1 MTTLATDPVIRTNDD
16 ALRYLTQTQ
25 RMKIKAL
32 GNGPAILNSWLGK
45 YGNLKLS
52 QLLGLIGDDFMHRA
66 AKVAA
71 VTGIQHTVADHPDIF
86 EAKTLED
93 VNQVM
98 AAELAAKMPIA
109 AVRDTAIR
117 LGANPAAPEQNLRA
131 VCMVW
136 FAEWANGHGLLLDDW
151 IDYYQAHP
159 DAKPSDLSGK
169 ALTGQVTQQVTGS
182 GRSESH
188 GLKLLLRHP
197 LKWLRRVFVTEPGKA
212 LMRLGQNILNADKN
226 APWLSQFFLKPLGFH
241 AQATLLRETGR
252 AMVDGSISAFDE
264 GALIESTAGTL
275 TAAGQAL
282 LVAAPLLPPP
292 WNVAAAALGALSVA
306 AGNMIHKFHSAPE
319 QQRQAERDARAK
331 SAALTGQAKQQH
343 DLSVDALAKVKAGQA
358 TAAWFQSGA
367 AYYYGLWVH
376 NSAGQPVPAWIWQT
390 DKGWTWT
397 GLYS

>member
-1 MTTLATDPVIRTNDD
+1 MTALATDPVIRTNDD

-32 GNGPAILNSWLGK
+32 RSGPAILNSWLGR

-52 QLLGLIGDDFMHRA
+52 QLLQMIGDDFMQRA

-71 VTGIQHTVADHPDIF
+71 VTGVQHQISDRPDIF

-93 VNQVM
+93 VNLVM
-98 AAELAAKMPIA
+98 AAELAADMPIS
-109 AVRDTAIR
+109 AVRDAAIR
-117 LGANPAAPEQNLRA
+117 LGANPAATEQQLRA
-131 VCMVW
+131 VFMVW
-136 FAEWANGHGLLLDDW
+136 IAEWANSHGLLLDDW
-151 IDYYQAHP
+151 IEHYKANP
-159 DAKPSDLSGK
+159 DTAKPSDLTGR

-182 GRSESH
+182 AGESH
-188 GLKLLLRHP
+188 GLRLLLRHP

-212 LMRLGQNILNADKN
+212 LERLGQNILNADKN

-252 AMVDGSISAFDE
+252 ALVDGSISTFNE

-282 LVAAPLLPPP
+282 LVASPFLPPP
-292 WNVAAAALGALSVA
+292 WNVAAAALGALSVG
-306 AGNMIHKFHSAPE
+306 AGNLIHKLHSAPGN
-319 QQRQAERDARAK
+319 QRKLDA
-331 SAALTGQAKQQH
+331 QAKQQSTALTAQAQRQH
-343 DLSVDALAKVKAGQA
+343 DLSVEALEKVKAGQYQ
-358 TAAWFQSGA
+358 AAWFQSGA
-367 AYYYGLWVH
+367 AYYYGLWVY

-397 GLYS
+397 GLYT

>member
-1 MTTLATDPVIRTNDD
+1 MTALATDPVIRTNDD

-32 GNGPAILNSWLGK
+32 RSGPAILNSWLGK

-52 QLLGLIGDDFMHRA
+52 QLLDMIGDDFVRRA

-93 VNQVM
+93 VNLVM

-109 AVRDTAIR
+109 AIRDTAVR
-117 LGANPAAPEQNLRA
+117 LGANPAASEQNLRA

-136 FAEWANGHGLLLDDW
+136 YAEWANSHGLLLDDW
-151 IDYYQAHP
+151 IEHYKNNP
-159 DAKPSDLSGK
+159 DAKPSDLTGR

-182 GRSESH
+182 QGESH

-212 LMRLGQNILNADKN
+212 LQRLGQNILNADKN

-252 AMVDGSISAFDE
+252 ALVDGSISTFDE

-306 AGNMIHKFHSAPE
+306 AGNMIHKFHGAPE
-319 QQRQAERDARAK
+319 QQRQAEREAKAK
-331 SAALTGQAKQQH
+331 SAALTGAARQQH
-343 DLSVDALAKVKAGQA
+343 DLSVEALGKVKAGEYK
-358 TAAWFQSGA
+358 AAWFQSGA
-367 AYYYGLWVH
+367 AYYYGLWVY

-390 DKGWTWT
+390 DKGWVWT
-397 GLYS
+397 GLYT